1 VALAGLSTPRSR
13 SDPSRPDLTEVVV
26 VRAIDAATGSGSNSP
41 SPKLYH
47 APCSYDDPAHRSPQ
61 GRGAPPLRRD
71 PSLPAPP
78 RRSLLGLGFGV
89 GGPRRRQSFGLQIDG
104 GFPNRARYGTS
115 GRAPRIGPGDHATE
129 HQSHRRPA
137 PRGRRARC
145 RGERRAVRAR
155 APSFPSLSRP
165 GRFVV
170 MAHVTGAVPA
180 ALPPA
185 DHARATCGLP
195 PPSPSAVSIAVHRW
209 ALGLLFGSAFSH
221 SPSRTWPG
229 RGRSSALLGRS
240 PLSVWLECRD
250 QPGRVQ
256 PVFSL
261 FG

>member
-1 VALAGLSTPRSR
+1 MALAGLSTPRSR

-129 HQSHRRPA
+129 HQSHRRRRGFAANGEPYVYVLHLRLGPA
-137 PRGRRARC
+137 SSSRRTSPATC
-145 RGERRAVRAR
+145 L
-155 APSFPSLSRP
+155 PQSFTL
-165 GRFVV
+165 G
-170 MAHVTGAVPA
+170 
-180 ALPPA
+180 
-185 DHARATCGLP
+185 ATCGSLFVSLFLP
-195 PPSPSAVSIAVHRW
+195 
-209 ALGLLFGSAFSH
+209 GSSDSCGCTAFSH
-221 SPSRTWPG
+221 SPSRTWPWQGG
-229 RGRSSALLGRS
+229 RHILGS
-240 PLSVWLECRD
+240 N
-250 QPGRVQ
+250 
-256 PVFSL
+256 
-261 FG
+261 